1 MSRSKR
7 LFGGAN
13 ATPLA
18 GRHLNGG
25 RSSPQAHLVQSLVFL
40 LLVPDALSNHRF
52 IPAHRGHE
60 ESSCPEVLAHKIPPP
75 LSEDPRQAHGA
86 IHCPCRSPA
95 IQIFIRPDDVILRIN
110 ERVVKSAEGIDSA
123 VTASASGVV
132 KVTGLTQTVIVVVQ
146 FEREV
151 KCSRLR
157 Q

>member
-1 MSRSKR
+1 
-7 LFGGAN
+7 
-13 ATPLA
+13 
-18 GRHLNGG
+18 
-25 RSSPQAHLVQSLVFL
+25 L
-40 LLVPDALSNHRF
+40 LLVADVLSIYRLISAN
-52 IPAHRGHE
+52 RGNE
-60 ESSCPEVLAHKIPPP
+60 KPSLLQVVAHKIPPP

-95 IQIFIRPDDVILRIN
+95 IQIFIRPDDVILRID

-151 KCSRLR
+151 KGSRLR
-157 Q
+157 